1 MLYSTSPKIFV
12 QTIAEHED
20 ETKKVFDKETVEKF
34 VRYYKKDTEKEDN
47 VEITVDYQEDIHNRR
62 EEIVLTELV
71 YD

>member
-1 MLYSTSPKIFV
+1 MLYSTSTKIFV

-20 ETKKVFDKETVEKF
+20 ETKKSLIKRPSKSS
-34 VRYYKKDTEKEDN
+34 YNIKKDTEKEDN